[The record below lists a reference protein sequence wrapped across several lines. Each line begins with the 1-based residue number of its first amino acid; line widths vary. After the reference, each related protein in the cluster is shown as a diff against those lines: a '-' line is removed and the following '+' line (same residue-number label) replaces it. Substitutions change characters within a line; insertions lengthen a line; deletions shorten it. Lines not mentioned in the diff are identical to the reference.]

1 MKAAISQPNM
11 LWMTMSHW
19 ALQSHQSRFGQV
31 MMRRIKTWRRRRS
44 WKKKKKEEEDDEQM
58 LVT

>member
-1 MKAAISQPNM
+1 M
-11 LWMTMSHW
+11 LWMTMNHW

-44 WKKKKKEEEDDEQM
+44 WKKEEEEQM